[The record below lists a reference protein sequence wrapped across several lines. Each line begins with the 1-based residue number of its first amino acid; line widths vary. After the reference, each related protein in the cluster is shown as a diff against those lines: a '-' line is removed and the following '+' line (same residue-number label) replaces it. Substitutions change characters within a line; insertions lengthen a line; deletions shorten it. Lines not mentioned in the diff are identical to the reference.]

1 MLNDLTD
8 VRKLL
13 KRFGVII
20 YTGDRLDDIALMEIE
35 IGDLYEFKLIEAE
48 EFIKAKS
55 ILAKEYLK

>member
-8 VRKLL
+8 VQKLL